1 MKISAA
7 AVLAFAASASA
18 FAPASNNGV
27 SSLLRKRDLVG
38 DGIDE
43 IVVLSR

>member
-18 FAPASNNGV
+18 FAPAPTSV
-27 SSLLRKRDLVG
+27 SSIFNLLPVLVAFG
-38 DGIDE
+38 GFQGMF
-43 IVVLSR
+43 L